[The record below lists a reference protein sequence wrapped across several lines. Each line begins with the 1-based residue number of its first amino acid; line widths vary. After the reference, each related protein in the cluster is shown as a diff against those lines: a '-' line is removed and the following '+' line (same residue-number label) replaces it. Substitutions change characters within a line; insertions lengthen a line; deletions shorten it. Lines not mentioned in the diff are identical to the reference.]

1 MQIERVEEL
10 VVNWHQIPQAFDR
23 IDRLARRFASSW
35 MMGRVL
41 TKPATKNQR
50 DGTTQNNK
58 GDRWQVNEE
67 IEL

>member
-10 VVNWHQIPQAFDR
+10 VANYHQIPQGFDR
-23 IDRLARRFASSW
+23 NSRLARRFASSR
-35 MMGRVL
+35 MMGRVP

-50 DGTTQNNK
+50 DGTAQKNK